1 MTTIS
6 LPSLLL
12 AFIPA
17 LVAIFIM
24 FRWSAGAKTAIYAS
38 LRMLIQLLLIGYVLV
53 VIFEADTPGI
63 ILAVLVIMLTVAS
76 WISLRPLKNRQPK
89 LYVHALIAISVGGA
103 LTLALVSQAVLQV
116 EPWFSPRYVVPLA
129 GMIFAGS
136 MNAVS
141 LAAERYQ
148 AESDRGVPYTEAR
161 KIALHASL
169 IPIVN
174 SLFAV
179 GLVSLP
185 GMMTGQILSGV
196 SPLIAARYQIV
207 VMAMLFG
214 ASGISAAIYLVLA
227 HRGSQR
233 A

>member
-1 MTTIS
+1 MCSIRRQVTVGDIVTTIS

-17 LVAIFIM
+17 LVAIYIM
-24 FRWSAGAKTAIYAS
+24 YRWSAGAKTAIYAS

-76 WISLRPLKNRQPK
+76 WISLRPLKNRQPR

-161 KIALHASL
+161 KIGK
-169 IPIVN
+169 VD
-174 SLFAV
+174 
-179 GLVSLP
+179 GY
-185 GMMTGQILSGV
+185 GQ
-196 SPLIAARYQIV
+196 
-207 VMAMLFG
+207 
-214 ASGISAAIYLVLA
+214 
-227 HRGSQR
+227 
-233 A
+233 